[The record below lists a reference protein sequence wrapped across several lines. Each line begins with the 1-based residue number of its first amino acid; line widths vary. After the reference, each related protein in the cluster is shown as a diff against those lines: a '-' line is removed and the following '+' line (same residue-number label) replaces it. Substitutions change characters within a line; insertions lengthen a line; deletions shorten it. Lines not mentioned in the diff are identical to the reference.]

1 MLTLKNLKQKVDIH
15 WVTNILEVKDRHTL
29 KINAKNINISIHGDV
44 EAKVGLFRKQ
54 KGPLVVTVNKLEADI
69 ELLIDN
75 PKCPKSIGFDIQ
87 IKNVFVNANAID
99 IKIEGKGFDNLIIKQ
114 I

>member
-1 MLTLKNLKQKVDIH
+1 
-15 WVTNILEVKDRHTL
+15 
-29 KINAKNINISIHGDV
+29 
-44 EAKVGLFRKQ
+44 
-54 KGPLVVTVNKLEADI
+54 
-69 ELLIDN
+69 LIDN